1 MSSDSA
7 APRTPGGGPDGGE
20 PAQDS
25 WTVRLPS
32 SDSSTTYDGAG
43 KRKLVK
49 GVGFFRRHW
58 ILASVAIVAA
68 VAMIGAGGWLLY
80 LNNLLGNVDRVGITV
95 DEENRPPPTHGEEL
109 NILLA
114 GADNG
119 PGRSIEEAV
128 ESGDWNTGEHRSDT
142 IMILH
147 IPADREQAYLVSIP
161 RDAYVGIY
169 DEDGDYVYD
178 DKINAAFS
186 LYGPSGYLSTV
197 EHLTGLRMDH
207 VAIIDWKGFKDLS
220 SALGGVDVYIPDT
233 FYDPS
238 QKVRWEQGTHELA
251 GKEALQYVRTRYGLE
266 DGDFDRIARQQNFL
280 RSMMS
285 ELLSQGTV
293 TNPLKLT
300 SALRAITD
308 NLTVDDDWSGSGIR
322 DLALQ
327 LRDIRT
333 GDVTFLTAPTA
344 GYDTTETGASVVLL
358 DEKQSEELWDSIAD
372 DDIRGYLQEYDGEA
386 GKLAKPNDV
395 Q

>member
-7 APRTPGGGPDGGE
+7 APRAPRGRNADD
-20 PAQDS
+20 PASS
-25 WTVRLPS
+25 WTVRPSDSAPS
-32 SDSSTTYDGAG
+32 STYAGAG
-43 KRKLVK
+43 KRKLIK
-49 GVGFFRRHW
+49 ERGFFGRHW
-58 ILASVAIVAA
+58 ILCSVAIVAA
-68 VAMIGAGGWLLY
+68 VGVLGAGGWLLY
-80 LNNLLGNVDRVGITV
+80 LNNMLGNVDRVGITV

-119 PGRSIEEAV
+119 PGPSIADDV
-128 ESGDWNTGEHRSDT
+128 AADRWESGEHRSDT

-147 IPADREQAYLVSIP
+147 IPADREKAYLVSIP

-169 DEDGDYVYD
+169 DENGDYVYD
-178 DKINAAFS
+178 DKVNAAFS
-186 LYGPSGYLSTV
+186 LYGPSGYLSTI

-207 VAIIDWKGFKDLS
+207 LAIIDWAGFKDLS
-220 SALGGVDVYIPDT
+220 SALGGVEVYIPET
-233 FYDPS
+233 FYDTS
-238 QKVRWEQGTHELA
+238 QKVTWEEGTHQLE

-266 DGDFDRIARQQNFL
+266 DGDFGRIARQQNFL
-280 RSMMS
+280 RSMMG
-285 ELLSQGTV
+285 ELLSEGTV

-308 NLTVDDDWSGSGIR
+308 NLTVDEDWSGGGIR

-333 GDVTFLTAPTA
+333 EDVTFLTAPTA
-344 GYDTTETGASVVLL
+344 GYDETEEGASVVLL
-358 DEKQSEELWDSIAD
+358 DEKQGEELWDSIAD
-372 DDIRGYLQEYDGEA
+372 DDIRGYVKEYGGEA
-386 GKLAKPNDV
+386 GKLAKPEAV

>member
-7 APRTPGGGPDGGE
+7 APRTPGGSDADGGGG
-20 PAQDS
+20 PA
-25 WTVRLPS
+25 WTVSAPS
-32 SDSSTTYDGAG
+32 SPYEGAG

-49 GVGFFRRHW
+49 QRSFVRRHL
-58 ILASVAIVAA
+58 ILCSVVGVVALA
-68 VAMIGAGGWLLY
+68 TIGAGSWMLY
-80 LNNLLGNVDRVGITV
+80 LNNMLGNVDRVPVTLS
-95 DEENRPPPTHGEEL
+95 EENRPPPTHGEEL

-119 PGRSIEEAV
+119 PGPSIAESVA
-128 ESGDWNTGEHRSDT
+128 SGDWNSGEHRSDT

-147 IPADREQAYLVSIP
+147 IPADREKAYLVSIP

-169 DEDGDYVYD
+169 DENGDYVYD
-178 DKINAAFS
+178 DKINSAFS
-186 LYGPSGYLSTV
+186 LYGPSGYISTV

-207 VAIIDWKGFKDLS
+207 LAIIDWKGFKDLS
-220 SALGGVDVYIPDT
+220 SALGGVEVYIPET
-233 FYDPS
+233 FYDSS
-238 QKVRWEQGTHELA
+238 QKVTWEEGTHQLE
-251 GKEALQYVRTRYGLE
+251 GEEALQYVRTRYGLE
-266 DGDFDRIARQQNFL
+266 DGDFGRIARQQNFL
-280 RSMMS
+280 RSMMG

-308 NLTVDDDWSGSGIR
+308 NLTVDEDWSGGGIR

-333 GDVTFLTAPTA
+333 DDVAFLTAPTA
-344 GYDTTETGASVVLL
+344 GYDTTEAGASVVLL
-358 DEKQSEELWDSIAD
+358 DEKQSERLWDSIAE
-372 DDIRGYLQEYDGEA
+372 DDIRGYLKKYDDEA
-386 GKLAKPNDV
+386 GKLADPEAV